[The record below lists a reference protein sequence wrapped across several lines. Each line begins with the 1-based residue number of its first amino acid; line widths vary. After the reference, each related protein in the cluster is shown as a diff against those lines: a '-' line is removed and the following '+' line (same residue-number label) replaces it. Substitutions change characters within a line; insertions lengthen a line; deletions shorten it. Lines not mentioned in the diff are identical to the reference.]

1 MQIARALKPRGP
13 NGSWGSATG
22 GGTVVNVVVRARR
35 RRRWDVDCGSEH
47 ARLAAVFG
55 TMCREGDTGGDAGF
69 MVTIAVR
76 EVVAVAPAKMAGQV
90 AVAGRWEMAPG
101 PENHCLCNPKRT
113 ARHSY
118 RLPR

>member
-1 MQIARALKPRGP
+1 MKPRGP

-55 TMCREGDTGGDAGF
+55 TMCREGDTGGDGGL

-76 EVVAVAPAKMAGQV
+76 EVVAAAPAKVGGRGKLLWLADGP
-90 AVAGRWEMAPG
+90 AGR
-101 PENHCLCNPKRT
+101 KS
-113 ARHSY
+113 HSAQNG
-118 RLPR
+118 RRVD